1 MPQEWRGYMGLQQ
14 PGHEEMMRDS
24 YQEILS
30 TISEEEKHE
39 LIEKMARF
47 ISERGLAPAGI
58 LLFDSLY
65 PLHNIGSQ
73 AMYFLL
79 PFAEIIFDSA
89 KYQRFAIFLQDRENL
104 SALVKRIDELDEE
117 LYYERRKE
125 ARLKRKRRRNQM
137 KESFRNIFKRNKK
150 SE

>member
-1 MPQEWRGYMGLQQ
+1 MK
-14 PGHEEMMRDS
+14 DA
-24 YQEILS
+24 YQDILT
-30 TISEEEKHE
+30 TISDAEKHE
-39 LIEKMARF
+39 LIEKVARF

-58 LLFDSLY
+58 LLLDSLH

-79 PFAEIIFDSA
+79 PFAEIIFDSQ

-104 SALVKRIDELDEE
+104 RALVKRIDELDEE

-125 ARLKRKRRRNQM
+125 ARLKRRRLRNQF
-137 KESFRNIFKRNKK
+137 KERCKKLFSINKK